1 MREVR
6 EEEGGLLSIY
16 NYVREVSRLIL
27 VLSCQKC
34 DLFYISTTLVLPDT
48 HTSTRDQQNE
58 NYLICFLYGNM
69 YIKNKRYESRN

>member
-34 DLFYISTTLVLPDT
+34 DLFYISTTLVLPGT
-48 HTSTRDQQNE
+48 HTSKRDDQQNE

-69 YIKNKRYESRN
+69 YIKK